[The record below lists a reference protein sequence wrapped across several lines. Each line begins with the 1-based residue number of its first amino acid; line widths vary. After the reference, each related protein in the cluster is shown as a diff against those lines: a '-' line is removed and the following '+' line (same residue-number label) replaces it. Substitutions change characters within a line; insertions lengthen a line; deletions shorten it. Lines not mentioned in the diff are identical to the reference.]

1 MHNTEYN
8 VNKKMKSVNNIR
20 QRMEDMN
27 GCDKSMLNE
36 IDTEMS
42 AKPLE
47 TKGGKELSQ
56 L

>member
-1 MHNTEYN
+1 MHNTEYK

-20 QRMEDMN
+20 KRMEDMN
-27 GCDKSMLNE
+27 GCEKSMLNE

-47 TKGGKELSQ
+47 TNGGKELSK